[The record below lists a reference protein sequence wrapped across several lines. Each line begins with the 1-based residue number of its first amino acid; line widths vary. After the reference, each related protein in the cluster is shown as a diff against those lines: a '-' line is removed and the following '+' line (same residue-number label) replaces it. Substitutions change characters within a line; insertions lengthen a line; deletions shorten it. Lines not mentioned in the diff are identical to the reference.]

1 MGKPEMTLVKGT
13 KKAKSTSNFT
23 QWTNILIQR
32 TRNSPEPE
40 LSLAWL
46 DMLDLHS
53 SDEVTSGL
61 QRPSTC
67 SALKTERGII
77 RYKLP

>member
-1 MGKPEMTLVKGT
+1 ML
-13 KKAKSTSNFT
+13 
-23 QWTNILIQR
+23 LQR

-67 SALKTERGII
+67 SALKTERCII

>member
-1 MGKPEMTLVKGT
+1 MTLVKGK
-13 KKAKSTSNFT
+13 KKAKSTYNFT
-23 QWTNILIQR
+23 QGTNMLIQR

-46 DMLDLHS
+46 DMLDLHA

-61 QRPSTC
+61 RRPSTC
-67 SALKTERGII
+67 SALKTER
-77 RYKLP
+77 LL